1 MAFSKPTMA
10 ALASSAASAVT
21 PALPKQHTAAL
32 AASAL
37 RAVSHTQRRFK
48 ATAPVKENAQYATS
62 SHATAS
68 ASSAAAASAASPQT
82 WTTPAQP
89 LTQRTEKEFDDSFVG
104 MTGGEIFHEM
114 MLRHGVDKVFG
125 YPGGAI
131 LPVFDAIYNS
141 TYFDFVLPRHEQGA
155 GHMAEAYA
163 RIAGK
168 PGVVLVTS
176 GPGATN
182 IITPLQDA
190 LSDGVPLIVF
200 SGQVP
205 TSAIGSDGF
214 QEADIVGISRSCTK
228 WNVMVKDIAEL
239 PRRIKEAFEIA
250 TSGRPGPV
258 LVDLPKDITGGV
270 LNHAI
275 PNTRPFLPSRPMPES
290 IGRSGANNAARGHQE
305 ALQRVAELCNNAK
318 KPIIY
323 AGHGILSSPNGWKLL
338 REFADKANIPVTTT
352 LLGLGAFDELDP
364 KSLHMLGMHGSVYA
378 NLSIQSADLVLAL
391 GARFDDRVTGNLR
404 HFAPE
409 AKKAALEGRGGIVHF
424 DILPK
429 NINKTVNADVAVE
442 GDVGENI
449 AALLPHVVHRTR
461 DLWFDKIQR
470 WKAKYPFTYS
480 SEVDPSRDLKPQS
493 VIVELNRQLENEK
506 RNTILTTGVGQH
518 QMWAAQYYRWRYP
531 HTFVTSGGLG
541 TMGFGVPAAIGAK
554 VAAPEK
560 TVINIDGDGS
570 FSMTAMEM
578 ATSAQYGI
586 GAKQLVL
593 NNNFQGMVKQWQ
605 DLFYDKRH
613 SHTPMRNPDFV
624 KLAEAMGVRGMKVTN
639 LNDLPQVI
647 EEFLREPGPVM
658 LEAVVDAA
666 EHVYPMA
673 PGGKPLNEM
682 VLANGQKIDDFY

>member
-1 MAFSKPTMA
+1 MCGVAIGLISACRAQESAHA
-10 ALASSAASAVT
+10 ATPGAATASSAASQARR
-21 PALPKQHTAAL
+21 AAQL
-32 AASAL
+32 
-37 RAVSHTQRRFK
+37 
-48 ATAPVKENAQYATS
+48 
-62 SHATAS
+62 
-68 ASSAAAASAASPQT
+68 
-82 WTTPAQP
+82 TPAQP
-89 LTQRTEKEFDDSFVG
+89 LLAQRAEKDYDDSLVG

-114 MLRHGVDKVFG
+114 MLRHGVEKVFG

-131 LPVFDAIYNS
+131 LPVFDAIHNS
-141 TYFDFVLPRHEQGA
+141 SYFDFILPRHEQGA

-163 RIAGK
+163 RVTGK

-205 TSAIGSDGF
+205 TAAIGTDAF
-214 QEADIVGISRSCTK
+214 QEADIVGISRACTK

-239 PRRIKEAFEIA
+239 PRRINEAFEIA
-250 TSGRPGPV
+250 MSGRPGPV
-258 LVDLPKDITGGV
+258 LVDLPKDVTGGV
-270 LNHAI
+270 LNRAI
-275 PNTRPFLPSRPMPES
+275 PNARPFLPSRPMPES
-290 IGRSGANNAARGHQE
+290 IGRSGAHDSARVHHDK
-305 ALQRVAELCNNAK
+305 LQRVAELCNGAVR
-318 KPIIY
+318 PVIY
-323 AGHGILSSPNGWKLL
+323 AGHGVLTSPNGWRLL

-352 LLGLGAFDELDP
+352 LMGLGAFDELDP

-378 NLSIQSADLVLAL
+378 NLAIQSADLVLAL

-404 HFAPE
+404 HFAPA
-409 AKKAALEGRGGIVHF
+409 AKQAALEGRGGIVHF

-429 NINKTVNADVAVE
+429 NINKTVNADVAIE

-449 AALLPHVVHRTR
+449 AALLPRIEHRDR
-461 DLWFDKIQR
+461 DLWFDKINT
-470 WKAKYPFTYS
+470 WKAKYPFSYPA
-480 SEVDPSRDLKPQS
+480 EADPARDLKPQS
-493 VIVELNRQLENEK
+493 VIVELNRQLESDK
-506 RNTILTTGVGQH
+506 HNTILTTGVGQH
-518 QMWAAQYYRWRYP
+518 QMWTAQYYRWRYP
-531 HTFVTSGGLG
+531 RTFVTSGGLG

-554 VAAPEK
+554 VGAPDK

-586 GAKQLVL
+586 AAKHLVL

-605 DLFYDKRH
+605 DLFYDKRY
-613 SHTPMRNPDFV
+613 SHTTMRNPDFV

-639 LNDLPQVI
+639 LNDLPHAI
-647 EEFLREPGPVM
+647 EEFLKEPGPVM
-658 LEAVVDAA
+658 LEAVVDAS

-673 PGGKPLNEM
+673 PGGKPLHEM
-682 VLANGQKIDDFY
+682 VLGNGQKVEF

>member
-1 MAFSKPTMA
+1 MSVCLLHLRVQENTQP
-10 ALASSAASAVT
+10 AASASK
-21 PALPKQHTAAL
+21 PD
-32 AASAL
+32 
-37 RAVSHTQRRFK
+37 
-48 ATAPVKENAQYATS
+48 
-62 SHATAS
+62 
-68 ASSAAAASAASPQT
+68 AAAAATPGSKGTPQS
-82 WTTPAQP
+82 WAAQP
-89 LTQRTEKEFDDSFVG
+89 LSQRTEKEFDDSFVG

-114 MLRHGVDKVFG
+114 MLRHGVKHVFG

-141 TYFDFVLPRHEQGA
+141 SYFDFILPRHEQGA
-155 GHMAEAYA
+155 GHMAEGYS
-163 RIAGK
+163 RVTGK

-205 TSAIGSDGF
+205 TAAIGTDAF
-214 QEADIVGISRSCTK
+214 QEADVVGISRACTK

-239 PRRIKEAFEIA
+239 PRRINEAFEIA

-270 LNHAI
+270 LNRAI

-290 IGRSGANNAARGHQE
+290 IGKSGVHNAARTHE
-305 ALQRVAELCNNAK
+305 HTLQRVAELCNGAK
-318 KPIIY
+318 KPVIY
-323 AGHGILSSPNGWKLL
+323 AGHGILSSPNGWRLL

-352 LLGLGAFDELDP
+352 LLGLGAFDEHDP

-378 NLSIQSADLVLAL
+378 NLSIQSADLILAL

-404 HFAPE
+404 QFAPE
-409 AKKAALEGRGGIVHF
+409 AKKAAQEGRGGIVHF

-429 NINKTVNADVAVE
+429 NINKTVNADIAVE
-442 GDVGENI
+442 GDVGENL
-449 AALLPHVVHRTR
+449 AALLQHVEHRSR
-461 DLWFDKIQR
+461 DVWFDKIST
-470 WKAKYPFTYS
+470 WKAKYPFSYTP
-480 SEVDPSRDLKPQS
+480 EKDPARDLKPQS
-493 VIVELNRQLENEK
+493 VIAELNRQLEHQK
-506 RNTILTTGVGQH
+506 DNTIITTGVGQH
-518 QMWAAQYYRWRYP
+518 QMWAAQYYRWRSP

-541 TMGFGVPAAIGAK
+541 TMGFGVPSAIGAK
-554 VAAPEK
+554 VGAPDK

-578 ATSAQYGI
+578 ATSAQYNI
-586 GAKQLVL
+586 GAKQLLL

-605 DLFYDKRH
+605 DLFYDQRY

-639 LNDLPQVI
+639 LNDLPAAI
-647 EEFLREPGPVM
+647 EEFLKEPGPVM

-673 PGGKPLNEM
+673 PGGKALHEM
-682 VLANGQKIDDFY
+682 VLGNGQKVEF

>member
-1 MAFSKPTMA
+1 MAFATKSKASMT
-10 ALASSAASAVT
+10 ALASSAIAAGIVRNQIGASAAV
-21 PALPKQHTAAL
+21 PSVVFKSM
-32 AASAL
+32 SAQ
-37 RAVSHTQRRFK
+37 QRRFK
-48 ATAPVKENAQYATS
+48 ATTPAQESAQA
-62 SHATAS
+62 ATAS
-68 ASSAAAASAASPQT
+68 SGKAASNASAAQN
-82 WTTPAQP
+82 WPAQP
-89 LTQRTEKEFDDSFVG
+89 LTQRTTEKEYDDSFIG

-114 MLRHGVDKVFG
+114 MLRHGVDKIFG

-131 LPVFDAIYNS
+131 LPVFDAIHNS

-163 RIAGK
+163 RVTGK
-168 PGVVLVTS
+168 PGVVVVTS

-190 LSDGVPLIVF
+190 LSDGVPLVVF

-205 TSAIGSDGF
+205 TAAIGSDAF

-228 WNVMVKDIAEL
+228 WNVMVRDIAEL
-239 PRRIKEAFEIA
+239 PRRINEAFEIA

-258 LVDLPKDITGGV
+258 LVDLPKDVTGGV
-270 LNHAI
+270 LNRAI
-275 PNTRPFLPSRPMPES
+275 ANARPFLPSRPMPES
-290 IGRSGANNAARGHQE
+290 IGRSGVHDAARKHHE
-305 ALQRVAELCNNAK
+305 TLQRVAELCNGAK
-318 KPIIY
+318 KPVIY
-323 AGHGILSSPNGWKLL
+323 AGHGVLSSPGGWKLL

-352 LLGLGAFDELDP
+352 LMGLGAFDELDP

-378 NLSIQSADLVLAL
+378 NLSIQSADLVIAL

-429 NINKTVNADVAVE
+429 NINKTVNADIAVE
-442 GDVGENI
+442 GDVGQNL
-449 AALLPHVVHRTR
+449 AALIPHVEHRAR
-461 DLWFDKIQR
+461 DLWFDRIQT
-470 WKAKYPFTYS
+470 WKSKYPFSYAP
-480 SEVDPSRDLKPQS
+480 EADPSRDLKPQS
-493 VIVELNRQLENEK
+493 VIVELDRQLQHEK
-506 RNTILTTGVGQH
+506 GNTILTTGVGQH
-518 QMWAAQYYRWRYP
+518 QMFAAQYYRWRYP

-554 VAAPEK
+554 VGAPDK

-586 GAKQLVL
+586 AAKQLVL

-605 DLFYDKRH
+605 DLFYDKRY

-639 LNDLPQVI
+639 LNDLPAAI

-673 PGGKPLNEM
+673 PGGKPLHEM
-682 VLANGQKIDDFY
+682 VLGNGQKVEF

>member
-1 MAFSKPTMA
+1 MALATKSKPSM
-10 ALASSAASAVT
+10 
-21 PALPKQHTAAL
+21 AAL
-32 AASAL
+32 AASAGIAAQRRAAGIAASAVL
-37 RAVSHTQRRFK
+37 RATAGVQRRYK
-48 ATAPVKENAQYATS
+48 ATTPAQESAQPAAPNAAS
-62 SHATAS
+62 TA
-68 ASSAAAASAASPQT
+68 AAAASPQAAAWNT
-82 WTTPAQP
+82 AQP
-89 LTQRTEKEFDDSFVG
+89 LQRADEKEYDDSFVG

-114 MLRHGVDKVFG
+114 MLRHGVEKVFG

-141 TYFDFVLPRHEQGA
+141 SYFDFVLPRHEQGA
-155 GHMAEAYA
+155 GHMAEGYA
-163 RIAGK
+163 RVTGK

-200 SGQVP
+200 SGQVV
-205 TSAIGSDGF
+205 TAAIGSDAF
-214 QEADIVGISRSCTK
+214 QEADVVGISRSCTK
-228 WNVMVKDIAEL
+228 WNVMVKDISEL
-239 PRRIKEAFEIA
+239 PRRINEAFEIA

-258 LVDLPKDITGGV
+258 LVDLPKDVTGGV
-270 LNHAI
+270 LNRAI
-275 PNTRPFLPSRPMPES
+275 QNARPFLPSRPMPES
-290 IGRSGANNAARGHQE
+290 IQRSGVHDAARIHRDT
-305 ALQRVAELCNNAK
+305 LQRVAELCNGAK
-318 KPIIY
+318 KPVIY
-323 AGHGILSSPNGWKLL
+323 AGHGVLSSPGAWQLL

-378 NLSIQSADLVLAL
+378 NLSMQSADLVLAL

-409 AKKAALEGRGGIVHF
+409 AKRAALEGRGGIVHF

-429 NINKTVNADVAVE
+429 NINKTVNADIAVE
-442 GDVGENI
+442 GDVGENL
-449 AALLPHVVHRTR
+449 AALLPLIEHRDR
-461 DLWFDKIQR
+461 SLWFDKIQT
-470 WKAKYPFTYS
+470 WKTKYPFTYTP
-480 SEVDPSRDLKPQS
+480 EADPSRDLKPQS
-493 VIVELNRQLENEK
+493 VIVELNRQLEDAK
-506 RNTILTTGVGQH
+506 QNTILTTGVGQH
-518 QMWAAQYYRWRYP
+518 QMWAAQYYRWRHP
-531 HTFVTSGGLG
+531 RTFISSGGLG

-554 VAAPEK
+554 VGAPDK

-605 DLFYDKRH
+605 DLFYDQRH
-613 SHTPMRNPDFV
+613 SHTPMRNPNFV
-624 KLAEAMGVRGMKVTN
+624 KLAEAMGVRGMRVTN
-639 LNDLPQVI
+639 LNDLPQAI
-647 EEFLREPGPVM
+647 DEFLREPGPVM

-673 PGGKPLNEM
+673 PGGKALHEM
-682 VLANGQKIDDFY
+682 VLANGQKIEF

>member
-1 MAFSKPTMA
+1 MALSKPSSMVA
-10 ALASSAASAVT
+10 MASSAASAAT
-21 PALPKQHTAAL
+21 PVLFKQSTAAV
-32 AASAL
+32 AL
-37 RAVSHTQRRFK
+37 RAVSRQQRRFK
-48 ATAPVKENAQYATS
+48 ATAPVKENAQPA
-62 SHATAS
+62 AAS
-68 ASSAAAASAASPQT
+68 GSAGAAAAAATGASPQK
-82 WTTPAQP
+82 WASPVQP
-89 LTQRTEKEFDDSFVG
+89 LTQRTTEKEYDDSFVG

-114 MLRHGVDKVFG
+114 MLRHGVEKVFG

-141 TYFDFVLPRHEQGA
+141 SYFDFVLPRHEQGA

-168 PGVVLVTS
+168 PGIVLVTS

-190 LSDGVPLIVF
+190 LSDGIPLIVF

-205 TSAIGSDGF
+205 TSVIGSDGF

-239 PRRIKEAFEIA
+239 PRRINEAFEIA

-258 LVDLPKDITGGV
+258 LVDLPKDVTGGV
-270 LNHAI
+270 LNRAI
-275 PNTRPFLPSRPMPES
+275 PNARPFLPSRPMPES
-290 IGRSGANNAARGHQE
+290 IGRSGANNVARIKNGV
-305 ALQRVAELCNNAK
+305 LRDVADLCNNAK

-352 LLGLGAFDELDP
+352 LMGLGAFDELDP

-449 AALLPHVVHRTR
+449 AALLPHIEHRTR

-480 SEVDPSRDLKPQS
+480 SEVDPSRELKPQS
-493 VIVELNRQLENEK
+493 VIVELNRQLENDK
-506 RNTILTTGVGQH
+506 HNTILTTGVGQH

-531 HTFVTSGGLG
+531 RTFVTSGGLG

-639 LNDLPQVI
+639 LNDLPQAI

-673 PGGKPLNEM
+673 PGGKPLHEM
-682 VLANGQKIDDFY
+682 VLANGQKIDDF

>member
-1 MAFSKPTMA
+1 M
-10 ALASSAASAVT
+10 ALATKSKSSMAV
-21 PALPKQHTAAL
+21 L
-32 AASAL
+32 AASAGIAAQRRTAAVAASSAF
-37 RAVSHTQRRFK
+37 RAVSSHQRRYK
-48 ATAPVKENAQYATS
+48 ATTPTQESAQPNAGT
-62 SHATAS
+62 
-68 ASSAAAASAASPQT
+68 AAAAAATAQPAAWS
-82 WTTPAQP
+82 AQP
-89 LTQRTEKEFDDSFVG
+89 LQRTAEKEFDDSFVG

-114 MLRHGVDKVFG
+114 MLRHGVEKVFG

-141 TYFDFVLPRHEQGA
+141 SYFDFVLPRHEQGA
-155 GHMAEAYA
+155 GHMAEGYA
-163 RIAGK
+163 RAVGK

-200 SGQVP
+200 SGQVV
-205 TSAIGSDGF
+205 TGAIGSDAF

-239 PRRIKEAFEIA
+239 PRRINEAFEIA

-258 LVDLPKDITGGV
+258 LVDLPKDVTGGV
-270 LNHAI
+270 LNRAI

-290 IGRSGANNAARGHQE
+290 IGRSGVRDAAQAHQD
-305 ALQRVAELCNNAK
+305 ALQRVAELCNGAK

-323 AGHGILSSPNGWKLL
+323 AGHGVLTSPGAWQLL
-338 REFADKANIPVTTT
+338 RDFADKANIPVTTT

-404 HFAPE
+404 QFAPE
-409 AKKAALEGRGGIVHF
+409 AKRAALEGRGGIVHF

-429 NINKTVNADVAVE
+429 NINKTVNADIAVE
-442 GDVGENI
+442 GDVGENL
-449 AALLPHVVHRTR
+449 ATLLPLVEHRGR
-461 DLWFDKIQR
+461 DLWFDRIQT

-480 SEVDPSRDLKPQS
+480 PEADPARDLKPQS
-493 VIVELNRQLENEK
+493 VIVELNRQLEDAK
-506 RNTILTTGVGQH
+506 HNTILTTGVGQH
-518 QMWAAQYYRWRYP
+518 QMWAAQYYRWRHP
-531 HTFVTSGGLG
+531 RTFITSGGLG

-554 VAAPEK
+554 VGAPEK

-578 ATSAQYGI
+578 ATSAQFGI
-586 GAKQLVL
+586 AAKQLVL

-605 DLFYDKRH
+605 DLFYDQRH

-639 LNDLPQVI
+639 LNDLPQAI
-647 EEFLREPGPVM
+647 DEFLREPGPVM
-658 LEAVVDAA
+658 LEAVVDAK

-673 PGGKPLNEM
+673 PGGKALHEM
-682 VLANGQKIDDFY
+682 VLANGQKIDF